1 MINLAFKNSD
11 PLCFGYFW
19 RIYTPLSKYPTYLSP
34 AVLLY
39 RIQEHF
45 TYGQKLLSKS
55 NKTSLWDNAD
65 ALLSALAFK
74 PTIAFMFH
82 NSSVLDVMA
91 FSRSGINR
99 RLCLLRGALPPS
111 AFTFVQKS
119 IRKRDYE
126 LEYVSIFFIFKV
138 ILG

>member
-1 MINLAFKNSD
+1 MFR
-11 PLCFGYFW
+11 C
-19 RIYTPLSKYPTYLSP
+19 IYTPLASKYPTYLFP

-39 RIQEHF
+39 RAAFIREHF

-55 NKTSLWDNAD
+55 NKTSLWDNTD

-91 FSRSGINR
+91 SSRSGINSWV
-99 RLCLLRGALPPS
+99 CLLRGALPRS
-111 AFTFVQKS
+111 AFRRYITFVQKS
-119 IRKRDYE
+119 NQKRDYE
-126 LEYVSIFFIFKV
+126 LGYVSIFFIFKV